1 MKKMIFETCK
11 TVGVRDLE
19 EAIQTQYDTYID
31 ISQTFFGDSF
41 TNDSYMALHF
51 RKDWDEEIT
60 PDTDPEDME
69 EIVQRNLVRGY
80 LRDVLPDDDFILV
93 DLSW

>member
-1 MKKMIFETCK
+1 MIFETCK

-19 EAIQTQYDTYID
+19 EAIQIQYDTYID
-31 ISQTFFGDSF
+31 ISQIFFGESF
-41 TNDSYMALHF
+41 VNDSYMSLHF
-51 RKDWDEEIT
+51 KADWDEEIT
-60 PDTDPEDME
+60 PDTDPEDAE

-80 LRDVLPDDDFILV
+80 LRDILPDDDFILV

>member
-1 MKKMIFETCK
+1 MIFKTCK

-19 EAIQTQYDTYID
+19 EAIQIQYDTYID
-31 ISQTFFGDSF
+31 ISQIFFGESF
-41 TNDSYMALHF
+41 VNDSYMSLHF
-51 RKDWDEEIT
+51 KTDWDEEIT
-60 PDTDPEDME
+60 PDTDPEDAE

-80 LRDVLPDDDFILV
+80 LRDILPDDDFILV